1 MAFIVMKVII
11 SNVSIIKYDLNK
23 AVKNLNK
30 FYTESNVF
38 KSVAVW
44 CIIFLLYNVG
54 EKVLNKD
61 KELFKRWYISS
72 ISITDKGIIFDKI
85 EVNNPIVNIEC
96 VNDYDMLISY
106 KTNMSKKSYR
116 MFI

>member
-38 KSVAVW
+38 KSVAV
-44 CIIFLLYNVG
+44 
-54 EKVLNKD
+54 
-61 KELFKRWYISS
+61 
-72 ISITDKGIIFDKI
+72 
-85 EVNNPIVNIEC
+85 
-96 VNDYDMLISY
+96 
-106 KTNMSKKSYR
+106 
-116 MFI
+116 